1 MLNHSVEPGPMH
13 QPERSL
19 VGSRLVS
26 ISPFRRLWASSA
38 VSNLGDG
45 LRVTALPLLAASL
58 TRDPTAIAAVTAVVW
73 LPWLVFGI
81 VGGTIVDRMPR
92 IGLIVAVQLGRMLV
106 IAALGAMVWLDQAS
120 MPIIYVVAFAIGIGE
135 VLADTTMQTLI
146 PAVVPDAELE
156 TANGQLYAA
165 QAGANDFSGP
175 PVGSV

>member
-81 VGGTIVDRMPR
+81 VGGTVVDRVSRVGLLIGVQIAR
-92 IGLIVAVQLGRMLV
+92 ILV
-106 IAALGAMVWLDQAS
+106 VAALAVFAWQGAAS
-120 MPIIYVVAFAIGIGE
+120 MPLIYIV
-135 VLADTTMQTLI
+135 
-146 PAVVPDAELE
+146 
-156 TANGQLYAA
+156 
-165 QAGANDFSGP
+165 
-175 PVGSV
+175 